1 MKTLKKIGAA
11 TLIII
16 SALTFNLQA
25 QTEAPS
31 KFKISVGPE
40 IGLPVG
46 DLSDRYDWSLG
57 GTIEAEYSIAEDLGL
72 TFNTGFYNLF
82 ADNSGYILNETKY
95 TKDLQ
100 VLPVKLGLKYFV
112 AGGLFVQGEA
122 GASFLLN
129 KSDSGYDKSTA
140 FTYAPQIGYRI
151 GLSNNEFIDA
161 SVKWEGSTKYSSQG
175 SSNNLLGL
183 RIAYGFGL

>member
-1 MKTLKKIGAA
+1 ML
-11 TLIII
+11 
-16 SALTFNLQA
+16 SVLTFNLQA
-25 QTEAPS
+25 QTIKPS
-31 KFKISVGPE
+31 SFKISVGPD

-46 DLSDRYDWSLG
+46 SLSDRYDWSLG
-57 GTIEAEYSIAEDLGL
+57 GSIEAEYSLAKDLGL
-72 TFNTGFYNLF
+72 TLNTGLYNLF
-82 ADNSGYILNETKY
+82 TANNGYSLHEKTY

-112 AGGLFVQGEA
+112 AGGLFLQGEA

-129 KSDSGYDKSTA
+129 KSDGGYDKSTA

-151 GLSNNEFIDA
+151 GIGPNQFIDA
-161 SVKWEGSTKYSSQG
+161 GVKWVGNTKYSDQG
-175 SSNNLLGL
+175 SSNNQFGV